1 MEDRHLIVA
10 GLIIGL
16 LTMLMVAELSK
27 DTFGKDEVFL
37 IVGFGAGATAMWA
50 IRKGKGP
57 K

>member
-10 GLIIGL
+10 GLIVGL

-37 IVGFGAGATAMWA
+37 IVGFAAGASAMWA
-50 IRKGKGP
+50 TRKGK
-57 K
+57 